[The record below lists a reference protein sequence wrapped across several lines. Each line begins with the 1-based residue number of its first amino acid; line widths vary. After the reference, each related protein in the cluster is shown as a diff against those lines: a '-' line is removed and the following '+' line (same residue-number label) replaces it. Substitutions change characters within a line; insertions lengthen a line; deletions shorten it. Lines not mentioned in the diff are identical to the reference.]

1 MHAAAKQRDS
11 MRFFAKLFQPK
22 KHRAAH
28 GKTLGASTR
37 YGQELRRGYGE
48 TTISKLEVDNLNE
61 QLDKVA

>member
-1 MHAAAKQRDS
+1 